1 MIIGKHI
8 IMTGE
13 LTDNDE
19 ILYGRFLL
27 TAILYIQKIMAFNN

>member
-1 MIIGKHI
+1 
-8 IMTGE
+8 MTGE

-19 ILYGRFLL
+19 ILYGRLLL